1 MHLTKQT
8 KSNKPMRKTS
18 RLSSKITESCRWWDC
33 NMAEIV
39 EWTFEGDSE
48 TENRSSEFYVF
59 TFSKIAI
66 DE

>member
-1 MHLTKQT
+1 
-8 KSNKPMRKTS
+8 
-18 RLSSKITESCRWWDC
+18 
-33 NMAEIV
+33 MAEIV